1 MPSKHILFYLG
12 MEQLG
17 VSREDLEKNYK
28 YAGGDHKEHL
38 NYWNL
43 LYGTDVERPPQGYV
57 CPCTTKIKWN
67 CYITNG
73 VIFHVVGNCCI
84 KKFMPNR
91 SGRSCEECNAPHK
104 NRKDNLC
111 NSCREK
117 NETHE
122 LKDIAGVW
130 KLKHRPSY
138 VQKTDTICACGKA
151 CGKYPRC
158 YNCNLKLKSN

>member
-1 MPSKHILFYLG
+1 MPSKHDMFFDTLSKKGIAN
-12 MEQLG
+12 
-17 VSREDLEKNYK
+17 SLELNFWK

-38 NYWNL
+38 NYWKVA
-43 LYGTDVERPPQGYV
+43 YKDTRRPPYEGV
-57 CPCTTKIKWN
+57 CPCSTKITRN

-73 VIFHVVGNCCI
+73 ETFIVVGNCCI
-84 KKFMPNR
+84 KKFMPER

-104 NRKDNLC
+104 NRKDNFC

-117 NETHE
+117 KERSARKTTQ
-122 LKDIAGVW
+122 
-130 KLKHRPSY
+130 Y
-138 VQKTDTICACGKA
+138 VSEKTDTICACGKA